1 MKTFNFNP
9 RNIGKT
15 AALLET
21 NLKPILGK
29 VHAKLSADIEKLTED
44 QFVEALRQ
52 ALPDFQRNV
61 VTGPNGQYGQQ
72 VIYLPG
78 REAAEWRRKYEDLLN
93 STTP

>member
-1 MKTFNFNP
+1 VRPQYALYGAAADEAERLRETLRRVVRE
-9 RNIGKT
+9 RNI
-15 AALLET
+15 E
-21 NLKPILGK
+21 
-29 VHAKLSADIEKLTED
+29 VEKLTED

-78 REAAEWRRKYEDLLN
+78 HEAAEWKRKYENLLKQ
-93 STTP
+93 TT